1 MQCETKAVFV
11 KQFYRKTILRVKRV
25 REVYT
30 VDPKVRV
37 DSPFSKETGEADN
50 ITHPIFERP
59 DSVIKRKDQ
68 TDIM

>member
-1 MQCETKAVFV
+1 MFV
-11 KQFYRKTILRVKRV
+11 KRFYRKTILRVKRV

-37 DSPFSKETGEADN
+37 DSPFSKETGKADN
-50 ITHPIFERP
+50 IMHPIFVRP
-59 DSVIKRKDQ
+59 DSAIKREGQ

>member
-1 MQCETKAVFV
+1 M
-11 KQFYRKTILRVKRV
+11 RG
-25 REVYT
+25 VYT

-37 DSPFSKETGEADN
+37 DSPFSKETGKADN

-59 DSVIKRKDQ
+59 DSAIKRKGQ